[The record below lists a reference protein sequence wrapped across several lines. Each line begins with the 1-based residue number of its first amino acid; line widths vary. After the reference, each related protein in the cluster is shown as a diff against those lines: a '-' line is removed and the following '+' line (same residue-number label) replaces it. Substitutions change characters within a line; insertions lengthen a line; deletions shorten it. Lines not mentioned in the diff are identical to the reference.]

1 MDMIICRTRISGQ
14 APLYSY
20 RVLVPLDQLAA
31 HRRHRVVILH
41 VPTPAGRLPCT
52 RLADVLAPRRW
63 FERYLAMHCGLAAR
77 LNLVSR
83 RVEAIILQAIFPEMT
98 TRLVPPMLLLD
109 HEPGEVRHRISGI
122 DLNAAFDSLAP
133 RIETL
138 IATDLGLCLNDHRR
152 AA

>member
-1 MDMIICRTRISGQ
+1 MEMITCRARIGGQ

-20 RVLVPLDQLAA
+20 RVLVPLDQLTPL
-31 HRRHRVVILH
+31 RRHRVVILH
-41 VPTPAGRLPCT
+41 AVTPAGRQPCT
-52 RLADVLAPRRW
+52 RLADVLAPNRW
-63 FERYLAMHCGLAAR
+63 FEPYLAIHCGLAAR

-83 RVEAIILQAIFPEMT
+83 RVEAIILHAIFPEMT
-98 TRLVPPMLLLD
+98 ARLVPPMLQLD
-109 HEPGEVRHRISGI
+109 HDPGEASHRISGI

-138 IATDLGLCLNDHRR
+138 MAADLGLCTNNQRR

>member
-1 MDMIICRTRISGQ
+1 MDMITCRARISGQ

-20 RVLVPLDQLAA
+20 RVLVPLDQLTP
-31 HRRHRVVILH
+31 HRRHHVVILQA
-41 VPTPAGRLPCT
+41 VTPAGRQPCT
-52 RLADVLAPRRW
+52 RLADVLAPNRW

-83 RVEAIILQAIFPEMT
+83 RVEAIILHAIFPEMT
-98 TRLVPPMLLLD
+98 ARLVPPMLQLD
-109 HEPGEVRHRISGI
+109 HDPGEASHRISGI

-138 IATDLGLCLNDHRR
+138 MAVDLGLCLNNQRR

>member
-20 RVLVPLDQLAA
+20 RVLVPLDQLAP

-52 RLADVLAPRRW
+52 RLADLLAPGRW

-109 HEPGEVRHRISGI
+109 HEPDDGSFPMPVGPACAASCPAASARRTVWCGWDQSTLSASHRPI
-122 DLNAAFDSLAP
+122 
-133 RIETL
+133 
-138 IATDLGLCLNDHRR
+138 
-152 AA
+152 